1 MNPAIKEQLFQ
12 QEEQR
17 NGPWVPMNFLR
28 ALMPITAS
36 FVLSLAALEQAPL
49 PPSAEH
55 YQFDTVRLSSTN
67 AASAAILVQV
77 RQPTLEWNRL
87 ALATFA
93 STNPVRSYSSNG
105 SFFTNNLER

>member
-1 MNPAIKEQLFQ
+1 VNPAIKERLFQ
-12 QEEQR
+12 QAEQQ
-17 NGPWVPMNFLR
+17 NGPWVPVGFLR
-28 ALMPITAS
+28 ALLPITAS
-36 FVLSLAALEQAPL
+36 FVLSMAALEQAPL
-49 PPSAEH
+49 PPATDH
-55 YQFDTVRLSSTN
+55 YQFDTAKMASTN
-67 AASAAILVQV
+67 ASSAAILVQV